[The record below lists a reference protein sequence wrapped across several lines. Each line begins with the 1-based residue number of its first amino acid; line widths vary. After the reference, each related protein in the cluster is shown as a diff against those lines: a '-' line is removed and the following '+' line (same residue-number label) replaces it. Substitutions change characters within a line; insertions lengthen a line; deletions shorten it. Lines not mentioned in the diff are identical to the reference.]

1 MKHDETQH
9 AHPSLDH
16 FYAISGGGVALQLGL
31 TQLMGQASQRA
42 AEQLQLGHWKLQRLM
57 DAVKA
62 TCPVGKYMEKIWK
75 IYGDLPWRSPNH
87 IP

>member
-1 MKHDETQH
+1 M
-9 AHPSLDH
+9 
-16 FYAISGGGVALQLGL
+16 ALQLGL

-62 TCPVGKYMEKIWK
+62 SPVGKYMEHIWK
-75 IYGDLPWRSPNH
+75 IWGSTLVGEAQIISRDILVQFPSFQAWWVRSHDISN
-87 IP
+87 